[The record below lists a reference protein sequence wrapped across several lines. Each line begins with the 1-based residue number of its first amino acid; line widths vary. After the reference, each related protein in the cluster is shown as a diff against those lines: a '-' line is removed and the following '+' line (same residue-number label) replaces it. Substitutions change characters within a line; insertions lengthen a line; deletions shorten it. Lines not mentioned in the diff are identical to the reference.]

1 MFFLVSQVLSFRH
14 AKQIS
19 KNVADTTFKDNIW
32 AAGLAK
38 MGSLF
43 SENQGVKCFLYVI
56 DVFTKYIWVQPLK
69 DKKAKTVLN
78 GFIAIRHESKYKPNK
93 LWVDQ

>member
-43 SENQGVKCFLYVI
+43 SENQGVQCFLCVI
-56 DVFTKYIWVQPLK
+56 DVFTKYVWVQPLK

-78 GFIAIRHESKYKPNK
+78 GFIA
-93 LWVDQ
+93 